1 MEERFDG
8 WRVDVEAGAL
18 VRFHP
23 MKRIA
28 WFAAVATLQLHAV
41 AEDLTLPGGRT
52 LHEVV
57 FSDLNPASV
66 LVKGREGSER
76 VDLVDLSPEL
86 QGRFHFD
93 PTAALRFL
101 SAENRR
107 LRGEVARSV
116 ASPRQATAVVASPMA
131 ESAWASRPP
140 TPPAASL
147 PPLPKD
153 GNVDAFDLVH
163 HYRSDASA
171 ASARYKGH
179 DFVIEGFVER
189 VEAGLVGRG
198 AKVLLESPDRGIRV
212 VVEWKIPEEFHKFYT
227 KAEGR
232 RLFGGSGGAHRLI
245 LSAGDRV
252 RFAVRGGSFDDAA
265 VLLGRAELKSRE
277 AAVSPGG

>member
-1 MEERFDG
+1 MEP
-8 WRVDVEAGAL
+8 GAL
-18 VRFHP
+18 VRFYP

-28 WFAAVATLQLHAV
+28 WFAAVAALGLHAA
-41 AEDLTLPGGRT
+41 AEDLPLPGGRM
-52 LHEVV
+52 LHEVEL
-57 FSDLNPASV
+57 SDPNPASV
-66 LVKGREGSER
+66 WVKGREGSER
-76 VDLVDLSPEL
+76 VDLVDLPPDI
-86 QGRFHFD
+86 QRRFHFD
-93 PTAALRFL
+93 PSAALRFL

-116 ASPRQATAVVASPMA
+116 ASPRKATAVVASPVA

-153 GNVDAFDLVH
+153 VTVDAFDLVH
-163 HYRSDASA
+163 HYRSDVA
-171 ASARYKGH
+171 AAGARYKGH

-212 VVEWKIPEEFHKFYT
+212 VVEWKIPDEFPKFYT

-265 VLLGRAELKSRE
+265 VFLGRAELKSRE
-277 AAVSPGG
+277 AAVTPGG